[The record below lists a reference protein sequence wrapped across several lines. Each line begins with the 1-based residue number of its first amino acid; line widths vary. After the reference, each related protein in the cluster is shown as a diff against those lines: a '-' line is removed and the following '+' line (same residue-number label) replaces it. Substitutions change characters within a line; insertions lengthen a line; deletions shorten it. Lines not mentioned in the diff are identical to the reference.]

1 MDTYDTKLPRSRSA
15 EHMRPAPSIASMRP
29 DAMVQLQW
37 NINKSRVRP
46 SYKESKTMSEKKRN
60 EEKSKSVRPFTI
72 YTALDYLQHDAQS
85 WILVFC
91 SPLRVEESACGRGA
105 STTSPIT
112 DDRAIGLHEACI
124 WIMILIPNMKTL
136 LFWIHCSKMTANG
149 HHQWVQTVPDRS
161 KSCYSYIVPSD
172 KSI

>member
-72 YTALDYLQHDAQS
+72 YPALDYLQHDAQS
-85 WILVFC
+85 WILVFFHLFE
-91 SPLRVEESACGRGA
+91 SKNLLAVEVLAPPVRLRTIAPSGFMKHAFES
-105 STTSPIT
+105 
-112 DDRAIGLHEACI
+112 
-124 WIMILIPNMKTL
+124 
-136 LFWIHCSKMTANG
+136 
-149 HHQWVQTVPDRS
+149 
-161 KSCYSYIVPSD
+161 
-172 KSI
+172 